1 MNYRELL
8 KILERDGWRIERV
21 VGSHQQ
27 RLAFE
32 QDAAVASRAG
42 HEAEVG
48 DALGFG
54 SEGDQVV
61 RHGWLVGR

>member
-27 RLAFE
+27 FRHPSKPGTVTVPGGGKGSKDVPIGTLNSVLK
-32 QDAAVASRAG
+32 QAG
-42 HEAEVG
+42 
-48 DALGFG
+48 LK
-54 SEGDQVV
+54 
-61 RHGWLVGR
+61 